1 MNRLNLI
8 IPHWVNFLI
17 KGLKK
22 KTKKKDFWGDIED
35 KNIEQLKIIGNETD
49 VKSQIDLFDEDLT
62 LEAIA
67 LLKEMKS
74 IEDNVDYNKLSFMGG
89 NRKVYGLDGFK
100 TLEKLIEDILSQN
113 MTIDG
118 PETKQNKYA
127 EKLNELRPYPA
138 RGSKYI
144 GLKESVS
151 KNVKTFY
158 DWWEKIVY
166 GFKNG
171 ILPLP
176 KKDDM
181 TTDSGDQELDILDT
195 PDQGRFNDFLS
206 QIKGE
211 QKYIDMSFLKRFLV
225 IKRLTNATNFTQFKE
240 SWQL

>member
-1 MNRLNLI
+1 
-8 IPHWVNFLI
+8 
-17 KGLKK
+17 
-22 KTKKKDFWGDIED
+22 
-35 KNIEQLKIIGNETD
+35 
-49 VKSQIDLFDEDLT
+49 
-62 LEAIA
+62 
-67 LLKEMKS
+67 
-74 IEDNVDYNKLSFMGG
+74 
-89 NRKVYGLDGFK
+89 
-100 TLEKLIEDILSQN
+100 

-127 EKLNELRPYPA
+127 EKLNELRPYPE

-171 ILPLP
+171 ILLLP

-195 PDQGRFNDFLS
+195 PDQRRFNDFLS

-225 IKRLTNATNFTQFKE
+225 IKRLTNVQTLHNLKRVDSYNQEAFSIENIANFGNKVKNMPEGVNKNKGKE
-240 SWQL
+240 ILKIVSIILDFNLNEQNQRGQGF